1 MNSLYRFI
9 SFPAFVNLVE
19 KQVERYVSPISWE
32 DTYEGYLLRL
42 IKKNDIK
49 EVIKE
54 LMNTISP
61 NNPEA
66 ALKNYVKLQSA
77 LRFSYGQCWTMLE
90 ESDALW
96 RIYSYDKMAV
106 RIETDEGQI
115 RSLLSN
121 EKNYSI
127 NICEVKYDLA
137 GDCKKIPF
145 TELLA
150 EIENT
155 AQIIEPFFH
164 KRKAYEHEH
173 EKRVIIFDIF
183 NSTLRIGFSLRVAK
197 LNAGL
202 KNKGKSLSRQ
212 EQTEAMLKE
221 ISSMMSLFSPE
232 KAPKELFFPI
242 PNLKAYIKSVMVH
255 PQAEEWIVSL
265 VGTICKRTGL
275 CFKGK
280 SNMYECIS

>member
-9 SFPAFVNLVE
+9 SFPAFANLVE

-66 ALKNYVKLQSA
+66 ALKNYLKLQSA

-96 RIYSYDKMAV
+96 RIYSHDKMAV

-115 RSLLSN
+115 RSLFFN
-121 EKNYSI
+121 VKNYSI

-137 GDCKKIPF
+137 GDCKKTPF
-145 TELLA
+145 AELLTELK
-150 EIENT
+150 NT
-155 AQIIEPFFH
+155 NQIIEPFFH

-173 EKRVIIFDIF
+173 EKRVIIFDTD
-183 NSTLRIGFSLRVAK
+183 NSAKRIVFLCQAAK
-197 LNAGL
+197 INAFL
-202 KNKGKSLSRQ
+202 KNKGKSLSSQ

-232 KAPKELFFPI
+232 KAPKDQFFPI
-242 PNLKAYIKSVMVH
+242 PDLKAYIKSVMVH

-265 VGTICKRTGL
+265 VGTICQRTGL

-280 SNMYECIS
+280 SNMYERIF